1 MRIILVSMQKPRFKS
16 RVMLLVRLMLK
27 YIVGVIKM
35 VRNLFL

>member
-1 MRIILVSMQKPRFKS
+1 MRMNLVSMQKPRFKS

-35 VRNLFL
+35 G

>member
-27 YIVGVIKM
+27 YVVGVIKM